1 MCCGRPNQVA
11 ARTVRRLAEPMW
23 ELHMLSFDSAGVR
36 FTEYPYYDRTTNRLG
51 FEEMIVALAGAISIT

>member
-1 MCCGRPNQVA
+1 
-11 ARTVRRLAEPMW
+11 MW